1 MTETDDL
8 LPATQRVV
16 SRNYGRWSQ
25 ADQEDLVSVVLEKY
39 WKTFGEGGRPD
50 NREAWLTTVA
60 QNAARDLADQRAR
73 RLSDPFGDPPEAM
86 ETRPL
91 ASADLTDWLR
101 AVKRSGPSAFAVRH
115 DLLDKVLGLLDE
127 ADRDL
132 IALKYLDGWPARDLA
147 AEMGVGVA
155 AVNQRLYRA
164 RRPLEAKLAGQPEM
178 LAELRA
184 AMPRMY

>member
-8 LPATQRVV
+8 LQATQRVV

-39 WKTFGEGGRPD
+39 WKTFGEGDGPD
-50 NREAWLTTVA
+50 NRGAWLTTVA

-73 RLSDPFGDPPEAM
+73 RLSDPFGDPAEVM

-101 AVKRSGPSAFAVRH
+101 AVKRSGPSVFAVRH
-115 DLLDKVLGLLDE
+115 DLLDKVLGLVDE

-132 IALKYLDGWPARDLA
+132 IVRKYLEGWAARDLA
-147 AEMGVGVA
+147 VEMGVGVD

-164 RRPLEAKLAGQPEM
+164 RRQLEAKLAEQPEL
-178 LAELRA
+178 LAELRS
-184 AMPRMY
+184 AMSRMY